1 MPLTPARLAY
11 TEDGTPYA
19 PDYGDVYHSANG
31 GPGQAEHVFL
41 HGNGL
46 PGRWRGRERFVILE
60 LGFGTGLNFLAT
72 WAAWQE
78 DPAACTRLHYVAVEK
93 HPFTAGDLARLHACW
108 PQFAAL
114 SQALRERWPLLTP
127 GLHRLEFAGG
137 RLTLT
142 LAFGDAEVLLPKLT
156 LTADALYLD
165 GFDPKKNPG
174 LWSAGLFKR
183 LARLAAPGATLAT
196 WCVAGGVRAAL
207 GEAGFKCEKRP
218 GFGRKRE
225 MLTGTLG
232 PAVQPAP
239 VSMPAERHALVIGA
253 GLAGAALCERL
264 AARGW
269 RIDLLERHDAPA
281 NEASGNLAGIV
292 RPLVSRDDNIASRF
306 TRAAFLASLRAWS
319 AFDPPPRW
327 APCGVQQLARN
338 PQHEASQAEAVRLQ
352 DFPEDYVR
360 WLSRDEAA
368 DLVGWPVAQGG
379 WFFPAGGWAQPP
391 SVCSRMLARCGDAL
405 QARYGVEVASLRHQ
419 GGLWQALDAN
429 GGVLAAAP
437 VLILATGT
445 GTVWPSPAPPLPLR
459 RVRGQVSHIPS
470 GQLPDIR
477 LALCREG
484 YLTPPVEGQVCV
496 GASYDFDDDPL
507 PRRDSHAGN
516 LARLAQ
522 MLPGAEAG
530 IDAGRLQG
538 RVGFRC
544 VSPDR
549 LPIVGALPSEAALD
563 REARL
568 CEVPRLPAAYALMGL
583 ASRGLTWA
591 WLAAE
596 LLASQ
601 LNDEP
606 LPLESDLAAALDP
619 ARFVLRQVRRGRT
632 YGAR

>member
-19 PDYGDVYHSANG
+19 PDYGDVYHSADG

-46 PGRWRGRERFVILE
+46 PGRWRGCERFVILE

-72 WAAWQE
+72 WAAWQD
-78 DPAACTRLHYVAVEK
+78 DPAACRRLHYVAVEA
-93 HPFTAGDLARLHACW
+93 HPFTAADLARLHARW

-114 SQALRERWPLLTP
+114 GEALRARWPVLTP

-137 RLTLT
+137 RIVLT
-142 LAFGDAEVLLPKLT
+142 LAFGDAERLLPRLT
-156 LTADALYLD
+156 LTADAFYLD

-174 LWSAGLFKR
+174 LWSAGLFRR

-196 WCVAGGVRAAL
+196 WCVAGAVRTAL
-207 GEAGFKCEKRP
+207 AEAGFQCEKRP

-225 MLTGTLG
+225 MLTGTLARSS
-232 PAVQPAP
+232 PAAP
-239 VSMPAERHALVIGA
+239 SPPPAERHALVIGA

-306 TRAAFLASLRAWS
+306 TRAAYLASLRAWS
-319 AFDPPPRW
+319 AFAAPPRW
-327 APCGVQQLARN
+327 AACGVLQLARD
-338 PQHEASQAEAVRLQ
+338 PRHAAMQAEAVRLQ
-352 DFPEDYVR
+352 AYPEDYVR
-360 WLSRDEAA
+360 WLTRDEAA
-368 DLVGWPVAQGG
+368 ALVGWPVTQGG
-379 WFFPAGGWAQPP
+379 WYFPAGGWAQPP
-391 SVCSRMLARCGDAL
+391 SVCARMLARCGDAL
-405 QARYGVEVASLRHQ
+405 QARYGVEVASIRHRD
-419 GGLWQALDAN
+419 GVWQALAAN
-429 GGVLAAAP
+429 GSVLAAAP

-445 GTVWPSPAPPLPLR
+445 GAVWPSPAPPLPLR
-459 RVRGQVSHIPS
+459 RVRGQVSHLPAA
-470 GQLPDIR
+470 QLPEMR

-484 YLTPPVEGQVCV
+484 YLTPPVDGLACV

-507 PRRDSHAGN
+507 PRAESHAGN

-522 MLPGAEAG
+522 MLPGVEA
-530 IDAGRLQG
+530 RFTPETLHG
-538 RVGFRC
+538 RVGFRS
-544 VSPDR
+544 VAPDR
-549 LPIVGALPSEAALD
+549 LPVVGALPAVRPED
-563 REARL
+563 REMRL
-568 CEVPRLPAAYALMGL
+568 ADVPRLPGAYALTGL

-596 LLASQ
+596 LLASR
-601 LNDEP
+601 LEGEP
-606 LPLESDLAAALDP
+606 LPLESDLADALDP
-619 ARFVLRQVRRGRT
+619 ARFLLRALRRGR
-632 YGAR
+632 ALP